1 MRQAFS
7 LLELVIVLMI
17 ISLISILT
25 LPAFIDEGKS
35 SLQGF
40 ENQLKSAMGSLF
52 SFSSVP
58 EVCIDFKNN
67 TVEVSG
73 DKIPFP
79 DGFELTSFVSPGKI
93 VSSHSVSKYCFSG
106 NTPTVFGLIAKGNS
120 VYYTVMVF
128 TLSGETQ
135 IMQLNEAE
143 VETFKDKI
151 LKGRIV
157 EWFSFYSS

>member
-1 MRQAFS
+1 MKRAFT
-7 LLELVIVLMI
+7 LLELVIVLVI
-17 ISLISILT
+17 ISLVSIVT
-25 LPAFIDEGKS
+25 LPAFVNRGS
-35 SLQGF
+35 NSLEGF
-40 ENQLKSAMGSLF
+40 ENQIKSVMGSLF
-52 SFSSVP
+52 SFSSTP
-58 EVCIDFKNN
+58 EVCIDFKNS

-73 DKIPFP
+73 DKVPFP

-106 NTPTVFGLIAKGNS
+106 NTPTVFGLIAKGDS

-128 TLSGETQ
+128 IPSGETH

-143 VETFKDKI
+143 AETFKDKI
-151 LKGRIV
+151 LKGRIA